1 MPNTSLVV
9 GTESE
14 PGRHTV
20 SNDSLVSDGGDTL
33 LLLHDGTRRR
43 CQLLSTVGSVCIL
56 LCLHLSLRHFPT
68 CFQNPSR
75 RMSISKRPWFGSRKL
90 IVAATLFGFCTPTTP
105 DWHYVCRLSVRSSVC
120 SFITCQ
126 TCERYILKT
135 NESKIIG
142 KVINRSTLGSGG
154 QRSRSHKAGHRIVG
168 LADAYF
174 STS

>member
-1 MPNTSLVV
+1 MPDTSLVV

-14 PGRHTV
+14 PGRRTV
-20 SNDSLVSDGGDTL
+20 SNDSMVSDGGDTL
-33 LLLHDGTRRR
+33 LLLHDGTRWR

-56 LCLHLSLRHFPT
+56 LSLHLCHFGIFPT
-68 CFQNPSR
+68 CFQNSSR

-90 IVAATLFGFCTPTTP
+90 SVAATLFGFCTPTTP
-105 DWHYVCRLSVRSSVC
+105 DWHYVSRLSVRSSIC

-168 LADAYF
+168 LVDA
-174 STS
+174 